1 MSFYKLSKDDIIFI
15 HAEYI
20 KMFGGLDG
28 IRDETLLESAIES
41 PYQTFDGMMLYEDPI
56 ERIAR
61 LGFNII
67 KNHPFIDGNKRTGMA
82 TMLAL
87 LRLE

>member
-56 ERIAR
+56 ERIGNR
-61 LGFNII
+61 VLGKPLDF
-67 KNHPFIDGNKRTGMA
+67 
-82 TMLAL
+82 
-87 LRLE
+87 